1 MIFSNICPLSLSG
14 LNWCITFCPVAFPDC
29 MHFPELPCSIPQTG
43 WLGEQKC
50 ILTQFW
56 RLETWNQR
64 ISQRLVLS
72 EGTKRESL
80 LCLSVNLRWALIFG
94 IPCLMGATLHLLPPS
109 SCGSFYFCILWPHSL
124 CVSFLSL
131 GHQSYGI
138 ESPLYSC
145 ITYLANYS
153 CNNPIS
159 K

>member
-14 LNWCITFCPVAFPDC
+14 LNWCIAFCPVAFPDC

-80 LCLSVNLRWALIFG
+80 LCLSLNLCCWALILG

-109 SCGSFYFCILWPHSL
+109 SCGSFYFCISCHIL
-124 CVSFLSL
+124 CVLSL
-131 GHQSYGI
+131 IRTSVMWDW
-138 ESPLYSC
+138 ESTLFLHNLFS
-145 ITYLANYS
+145 
-153 CNNPIS
+153 
-159 K
+159 